1 MWQAPAD
8 GGAGSILASVGA
20 RFGDTTSEM
29 RLWILRRNATADGYA
44 ANMNRT
50 ALVGLLCLS
59 LGGIAGASL
68 NSALAAPPEKAPAT
82 DEPATEIRP
91 AVEPVGTPPS
101 DYSRYRKLDRFAR
114 ALAII
119 EQYYV
124 RPVDGEALI
133 DAALDG
139 LVANLDPHTVYLPPS
154 DAKLLM
160 EDTEGRFGGVGL
172 VVTLRV
178 EPLSGERSEK
188 AAESTEVVPVP
199 ASEPEAA
206 TTPVGERNDM
216 RLVMHVDDVI
226 PGGPAARAGLVVG
239 DRILAIEGKAIG
251 NFPDLAEAVSIMR
264 GTPGTQVSFTYVHDQ
279 AAPHTVTVTRAIVDP
294 PAVEVRWLGEGL
306 GVLRLRDFQESSS
319 RELRDGLAQLR
330 ERAKREDQKLE
341 GVVLDLRDNGGGLL
355 DQAVEVVD
363 IFVADGVIMRTRGR
377 QAQLLDE
384 AHAQPGG
391 TERDLPLVVLINK
404 ASASASEIV
413 AGALQDH
420 QRALIIGERSYG
432 KGSVQAPFE
441 LGGGALLKMTTALY
455 YTPDDRLIQAAGIE
469 PDVMVG
475 PLLAEYEDSRPTL
488 DPERADPN
496 HLRPQDFGRPAVG
509 NDDGE
514 PSPARKEAGEDA
526 QLLAAIDHVQAWARI
541 NPSKRNRRR

>member
-1 MWQAPAD
+1 
-8 GGAGSILASVGA
+8 
-20 RFGDTTSEM
+20 
-29 RLWILRRNATADGYA
+29 
-44 ANMNRT
+44 MNRT
-50 ALVGLLCLS
+50 ALACLLCLA
-59 LGGIAGASL
+59 LGGVAGASL
-68 NSALAAPPEKAPAT
+68 NSALAANAKEAPPDAE
-82 DEPATEIRP
+82 ESEIRP
-91 AVEPVGTPPS
+91 AVEPVGSAPN

-139 LVANLDPHTVYLPPS
+139 LVANLDPHTIYLPP
-154 DAKLLM
+154 DEAKLLM

-172 VVTLRV
+172 VVTMLA
-178 EPLSGERSEK
+178 EPLSGTPSD
-188 AAESTEVVPVP
+188 APTDTPTD
-199 ASEPEAA
+199 EP
-206 TTPVGERNDM
+206 TDV
-216 RLVMHVDDVI
+216 RLVMHIDDVI

-239 DRILAIEGKAIG
+239 DRILAIEGKPIA
-251 NFPDLAEAVSIMR
+251 NFPDLAEAVTIMR
-264 GTPGTQVSFTYVHDQ
+264 GAPGSQVSFTYVHGQ
-279 AAPHTVTVTRAIVDP
+279 EAPRTVTVTRAIVDP

-306 GVLRLRDFQESSS
+306 GVLRLRDFQESSA
-319 RELRDGLAQLR
+319 RELRDGLDQLR
-330 ERAKREDQKLE
+330 ATAKREGQELE
-341 GVVLDLRDNGGGLL
+341 GMVLDLRDNGGGLL

-363 IFVADGVIMRTRGR
+363 IFVAEGVIMRTRGR

-420 QRALIIGERSYG
+420 HRALIIGERSYG

-441 LGGGALLKMTTALY
+441 LGGGALLKLTTALY
-455 YTPDDRLIQAAGIE
+455 YTPDDRLIQASGIE

-475 PLLAEYEDSRPTL
+475 PLPTQLTDSRPTL
-488 DPERADPN
+488 EPERADPN
-496 HLRPQDFGRPAVG
+496 HLRPQDFGRPGVEQDG
-509 NDDGE
+509 GE
-514 PSPARKEAGEDA
+514 PSPARAQAGEDA
-526 QLLAAIDHVQAWARI
+526 QLLAAIDHLQAWARVQS
-541 NPSKRNRRR
+541 NKRTRRR

>member
-1 MWQAPAD
+1 MH
-8 GGAGSILASVGA
+8 
-20 RFGDTTSEM
+20 
-29 RLWILRRNATADGYA
+29 
-44 ANMNRT
+44 RT
-50 ALVGLLCLS
+50 ALVGGLCLL
-59 LGGIAGASL
+59 LGGLGGASL
-68 NSALAAPPEKAPAT
+68 SSALAAPPAQPDTKP
-82 DEPATEIRP
+82 DTEVRP
-91 AVEPVGTPPS
+91 EVEPVGTLPN
-101 DYSRYRKLDRFAR
+101 DYSRFRKLDRFAR

-124 RPVDGEALI
+124 RPVDGEGLI

-139 LVANLDPHTVYLPPS
+139 LVSNLDPHTIYLPPS
-154 DAKLLM
+154 DAKLLL

-178 EPLSGERSEK
+178 EPLAGEGSPPDEKSEPPPVQLDG
-188 AAESTEVVPVP
+188 ESTAPV
-199 ASEPEAA
+199 EGR
-206 TTPVGERNDM
+206 TDM
-216 RLVMHVDDVI
+216 RLVMHIDDVI

-239 DRILAIEGKAIG
+239 DRILAIEGKPIS
-251 NFPDLAEAVSIMR
+251 NFPDLAEAVAIMR
-264 GTPGTQVSFTYVHDQ
+264 GDPGSQVSFTYVHAQ
-279 AAPHTVTVTRAIVDP
+279 EPPRTLTVTRAIVAP

-306 GVLRLRDFQESSS
+306 GALRLRDFQESSA
-319 RELRDGLAQLR
+319 RELRDGLDELRAQ
-330 ERAKREDQKLE
+330 AKREGSKLE

-355 DQAVEVVD
+355 DQAVAVVD
-363 IFVADGVIMRTRGR
+363 IFVAEGVIMRTRGR

-420 QRALIIGERSYG
+420 RRALIVGERSYG

-441 LGGGALLKMTTALY
+441 LGGGALLKLTIALY
-455 YTPDDRLIQAAGIE
+455 YTPDDRLIQASGIE

-475 PLLAEYEDSRPTL
+475 PLLAEYTDSRPTL

-496 HLRPQDFGRPAVG
+496 HLRPQDFGRPGVEQ
-509 NDDGE
+509 DDAA
-514 PSPARKEAGEDA
+514 PSPARAEAGEDA
-526 QLLAAIDHVQAWARI
+526 QLLAAIDHLQAWARVS
-541 NPSKRNRRR
+541 PSKRNRRR